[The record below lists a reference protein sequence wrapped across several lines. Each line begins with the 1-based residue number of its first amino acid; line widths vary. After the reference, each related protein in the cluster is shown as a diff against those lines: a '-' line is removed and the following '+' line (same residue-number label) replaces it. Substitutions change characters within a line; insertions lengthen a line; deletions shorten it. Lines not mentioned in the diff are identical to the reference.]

1 MPSKLNLPA
10 IVDGLLN
17 TRIYSFSFLHTL
29 CMQQRHE
36 YMGFWDNV
44 VAYVGIYIID
54 IIYCRH
60 LKPRRQCMKCIITRQ
75 YIVYLW
81 QHI

>member
-1 MPSKLNLPA
+1 
-10 IVDGLLN
+10 
-17 TRIYSFSFLHTL
+17 
-29 CMQQRHE
+29 MQQRHE

-60 LKPRRQCMKCIITRQ
+60 PKPRQQCMKCIITIQ
-75 YIVYLW
+75 YIVN
-81 QHI
+81 ISEGI